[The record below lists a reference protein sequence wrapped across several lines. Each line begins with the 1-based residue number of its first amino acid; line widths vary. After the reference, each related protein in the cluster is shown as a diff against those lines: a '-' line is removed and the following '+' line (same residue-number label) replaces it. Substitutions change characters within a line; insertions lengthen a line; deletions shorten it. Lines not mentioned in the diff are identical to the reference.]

1 MKILLDIKDNKAASL
16 MEVLKDLRYV
26 KIKSIS
32 DEKSLLIEEMKE
44 AVEEL
49 KLIRQG
55 KLKGIPAKQL
65 LDEL

>member
-16 MEVLKDLRYV
+16 MEVLKDLHYV

-49 KLIRQG
+49 KLIRQK

>member
-16 MEVLKDLRYV
+16 MEVLKDLHYV
-26 KIKSIS
+26 KIKSLS

>member
-16 MEVLKDLRYV
+16 MEVLKDLHYV

-44 AVEEL
+44 AIEEL